1 MKCQNCG
8 AEIPAEQ
15 LEESWPPEKK
25 EGLSDWVVT
34 DTDILKMLIEA
45 EKAIKYMEVG

>member
-1 MKCQNCG
+1 MKCPKCG
-8 AEIPAEQ
+8 AEIPSEQ
-15 LEESWPPEKK
+15 IEVEWPQEQK